1 MDVNERILS
10 IGNYFALFNVH
21 DGIVFLGIHLPEKWT
36 LFDTSAICDEFGIQ
50 ITTKENVTYFLCE
63 IEDGFEPV
71 FDAVDF
77 IIAQNKALE
86 EKTELLRSQVEIL
99 RSLFE
104 KEPLEK
110 LKTLRFVFDDTL
122 SAPETVTLPVDIK
135 QQLKKKDKQ
144 QTKNTKDC
152 VIPNNVETAP
162 TDNVP
167 VDKPAKKKPR
177 KTNNNDSS
185 LMNFVKDELEN
196 E

>member
-1 MDVNERILS
+1 M
-10 IGNYFALFNVH
+10 
-21 DGIVFLGIHLPEKWT
+21 PEKWT
-36 LFDTSAICDEFGIQ
+36 LFDTNAICEEFGVQ
-50 ITTKENVTYFLCE
+50 ITVKENVTYFLCE

-86 EKTELLRSQVEIL
+86 EKTELLKEKVEVL

-110 LKTLRFVFDDTL
+110 LKTLHFVFDDTMS
-122 SAPETVTLPVDIK
+122 SAPVTLPVDIK
-135 QQLKKKDKQ
+135 QQLKKKDKSR
-144 QTKNTKDC
+144 TKNNKE
-152 VIPNNVETAP
+152 NVNDSPIETTV
-162 TDNVP
+162 TDEVP
-167 VDKPAKKKPR
+167 VDKQSKKKTR